1 VNKQSQKISFKFI
14 SRRAFLKI
22 SGAVTL
28 ALAASRLIKHTAFA
42 ATPQP
47 QDTGEGVIT
56 EKWVATSCLNCSSRC
71 ATRVRVV
78 NGKAVFVANNPLDK
92 VSEGKN
98 CARALVGLQ
107 VLYDPARLKGPVK
120 RTNPEKGKGI
130 DPGWERISWEQAL
143 SEVGERLKALRGNFA
158 SPGQPQQL
166 LLLNGLNVTSD
177 EDVIRRFADAYGT
190 PNLISEQ
197 SLEDE
202 AEKAGRWLA
211 DGNYTACAYDLP
223 ATNYILAFGASIIES
238 EPPLARNLRMWG
250 KIRRERPN
258 RAKVVT
264 IDPRYSVTAAKSDQW
279 LPITPGTDA
288 SLAMAIANV
297 IISENLYDASFVSNW
312 TEGFDEYKD
321 LVLRDYS
328 PEDAAVITGIPA
340 DTIRQIAREFAT
352 SQPAIAWMGRGA
364 TRWPNGSYTA
374 YAVYCLNALVGSI
387 DAPGGVLYQQDP
399 EYREMIPVDFYDD
412 IAREGKAKP
421 RIDLSKTSQFPAADA
436 VINQVAASIT
446 ESKPYRIDM
455 AIGFN
460 TNLNMSAPGADRWDE
475 ALKKLPYYVHIAPFA
490 SEMAD
495 YADIILPAPTFLE
508 QWGYDHSPPGSGFA
522 EVKIKQP
529 VVEASHDT
537 KDITEIIISLA
548 MSLGGTV
555 ADNLAALGGN
565 AEQFVKYRTQDLIPW
580 EQFTEDG
587 VWVGPAYKYNKYDS
601 VFQTPSKKFEFKSGN
616 LARRFQE
623 LGVSSAAPD
632 LLPHYT
638 ASQSLGNAGEFPLIL
653 SVYQPL
659 LDIKNGSQNYPWA
672 QELYL
677 VLQGRGW
684 TNLAEIN
691 GETAASLKIWDDDM
705 VWVES
710 PFGRIKLKAR
720 VTDGI
725 RPGVVSIASGQGH
738 YADGRWQKNIGINP
752 NDIIGVDYDKL
763 SGQSSFLNTRVK
775 VYRA

>member
-1 VNKQSQKISFKFI
+1 
-14 SRRAFLKI
+14 
-22 SGAVTL
+22 
-28 ALAASRLIKHTAFA
+28 
-42 ATPQP
+42 
-47 QDTGEGVIT
+47 
-56 EKWVATSCLNCSSRC
+56 
-71 ATRVRVV
+71 
-78 NGKAVFVANNPLDK
+78 
-92 VSEGKN
+92 
-98 CARALVGLQ
+98 
-107 VLYDPARLKGPVK
+107 
-120 RTNPEKGKGI
+120 
-130 DPGWERISWEQAL
+130 
-143 SEVGERLKALRGNFA
+143 
-158 SPGQPQQL
+158 
-166 LLLNGLNVTSD
+166 
-177 EDVIRRFADAYGT
+177 
-190 PNLISEQ
+190 
-197 SLEDE
+197 
-202 AEKAGRWLA
+202 
-211 DGNYTACAYDLP
+211 
-223 ATNYILAFGASIIES
+223 
-238 EPPLARNLRMWG
+238 M
-250 KIRRERPN
+250 
-258 RAKVVT
+258 
-264 IDPRYSVTAAKSDQW
+264 
-279 LPITPGTDA
+279 
-288 SLAMAIANV
+288 
-297 IISENLYDASFVSNW
+297 
-312 TEGFDEYKD
+312 
-321 LVLRDYS
+321 
-328 PEDAAVITGIPA
+328 
-340 DTIRQIAREFAT
+340 
-352 SQPAIAWMGRGA
+352 
-364 TRWPNGSYTA
+364 
-374 YAVYCLNALVGSI
+374 
-387 DAPGGVLYQQDP
+387 LYQQDP